1 MLHPYGV
8 LLLEDPS
15 RQSVAAAG
23 HLCMVL
29 SDLVLLAS
37 ALVLSFDVS
46 IGHSLVRARMATAA
60 TLVAVQDL
68 PLVMMSLGDAAHGG
82 HSYRLTAGH
91 LVTVL
96 VLLAV
101 LSVGLRDQH
110 PPRVNPML
118 GGLLL
123 GLGVLGVRL
132 GLILT
137 DPSPFLS
144 VDRWPDLLVLA
155 AITAVTVLVTVSLL
169 SSPLPRWAAV
179 RLACGVFVL
188 FAARV
193 AATLTEAT
201 SPPPGV
207 IAGIVL
213 CDALFATTV
222 IGLLL
227 SSLREHSSL
236 EASLVLR
243 AAEAE
248 ATVQHDREV
257 AHEMRAATAGIVAGV
272 HLLTSDQVPPGPRRL
287 ALKHMVDAEAA
298 RLGRTCIDDGPDQV
312 TEIAVDDVVEPLVIA
327 QEALGHRV
335 HWHPDGHRV
344 LARHDAL
351 AEVLNV
357 LLTNAHRHAHG
368 RATTVVSQ
376 VTGECVEIRVSDQG
390 PGVEPELEDRLFQW
404 GARGVASTGQG
415 IGLQRAHRLMLELG
429 GSLHHERSA
438 ASRGGGA
445 TFVVTLPAA
454 RTAAGPVPR
463 PHVSAA
469 APPAHVVPTTAVAG

>member
-15 RQSVAAAG
+15 AQSVAAAG

-29 SDLVLLAS
+29 ADLVLLAS
-37 ALVLSFDVS
+37 ALVLTFDVS
-46 IGHSLVRARMATAA
+46 IGQSLVRARMATAA

-68 PLVMMSLGDAAHGG
+68 PLVMMSLGDPAAGG

-96 VLLAV
+96 VIYGV
-101 LSVGLRDQH
+101 FSVGTRDQH
-110 PPRVNPML
+110 APRVNPMV

-123 GLGVLGVRL
+123 GLGVLAARL
-132 GLILT
+132 GLIAA

-144 VDRWPDLLVLA
+144 VERWQDVLVLA
-155 AITAVTVLVTVSLL
+155 AIAGVTVLVTARLL
-169 SSPLPRWAAV
+169 RSPLPDWAA
-179 RLACGVFVL
+179 RRIACGIFVI

-193 AATLTEAT
+193 WATITEAVT
-201 SPPPGV
+201 PPPVVMVGV
-207 IAGIVL
+207 VL
-213 CDALFATTV
+213 CASLVATTAV
-222 IGLLL
+222 SLLVA
-227 SSLREHSSL
+227 SLREHSSR

-257 AHEMRAATAGIVAGV
+257 VHEMRAATAGIVAGV
-272 HLLTSDQVPPGPRRL
+272 HLLASDQVPPGPRRL
-287 ALKHMVDAEAA
+287 ALKHMVDVEAA
-298 RLGRTCIDDGPDQV
+298 RLGRTCTDDGPDQLS
-312 TEIAVDDVVEPLVIA
+312 ELAVDDVVEPLVIA

-335 HWHPDGHRV
+335 HWHPDGHHV

-368 RATTVVSQ
+368 HATTVMSQ
-376 VTGECVEIRVSDQG
+376 VSGDCVEIRVSDGG
-390 PGVEPELEDRLFQW
+390 PGVEPGLEDRLFQW
-404 GARGVASTGQG
+404 GARGSGSTGQG

-429 GSLHHERSA
+429 GSLHHDPL
-438 ASRGGGA
+438 ASGPGGGA
-445 TFVVTLPAA
+445 TFVVTLRNAGADVAA
-454 RTAAGPVPR
+454 GTPLLVPSSVSSEPSATTAA
-463 PHVSAA
+463 AA
-469 APPAHVVPTTAVAG
+469 S

>member
-8 LLLEDPS
+8 LLLEAPS
-15 RQSVAAAG
+15 AQSLAAAG

-29 SDLVLLAS
+29 ADLVLIAS
-37 ALVLSFDVS
+37 ALVLTFDVS
-46 IGHSLVRARMATAA
+46 IGQSLVKARMATAI

-68 PLVMMSLGDAAHGG
+68 PLVVMSLGDAAHGG

-91 LVTVL
+91 LVTVV
-96 VLLAV
+96 VLYAV
-101 LSVGLRDQH
+101 FSVGARDQR
-110 PPRVNPML
+110 PPRLNPML

-123 GLGVLGVRL
+123 GLGVLAARL

-144 VDRWPDLLVLA
+144 VDQWQDQLVLA
-155 AITAVTVLVTVSLL
+155 AIAAGTVLVALRLL
-169 SSPLPRWAAV
+169 RSALPAWAAQ
-179 RLACGVFVL
+179 RIACGIFVI

-193 AATLTEAT
+193 WATLTEAT
-201 SPPPGV
+201 SPPPVVMAGV
-207 IAGIVL
+207 VL
-213 CDALFATTV
+213 CASLVATTA
-222 IGLLL
+222 IGMLV
-227 SSLREHSSL
+227 SSLREHTSR

-257 AHEMRAATAGIVAGV
+257 VHEMRAATAGIVAGV
-272 HLLTSDQVPPGPRRL
+272 HLLASDQVPPGPRRL
-287 ALKHMVDAEAA
+287 ALKRMVDVEAA
-298 RLGRTCIDDGPDQV
+298 RLGRTCTDDGPDQLAPL
-312 TEIAVDDVVEPLVIA
+312 AVDHVVEPLVIA

-368 RATTVVSQ
+368 HATTISSQ
-376 VTGECVEIRVSDQG
+376 RVGELVEIRVCDRG
-390 PGVEPELEDRLFQW
+390 PGLEPGLEDRLFQW
-404 GARGVASTGQG
+404 GARGAGSTGQG

-429 GSLHHERSA
+429 GSLHHDPA
-438 ASRGGGA
+438 AATLGGA
-445 TFVVTLPAA
+445 TFVVTLRSADTDADLAPTLHVRPA
-454 RTAAGPVPR
+454 VP
-463 PHVSAA
+463 PEPS
-469 APPAHVVPTTAVAG
+469 VPTAVAAG